1 MKTLFCRILL
11 CSVFAFSLCSNA
23 IFAQIPC
30 SLDAAWD
37 SDGKLVADGSRIA
50 DALLVLP
57 DGKLLVACNP
67 FGDNYAYLKRFNT
80 DGTQDMSYG
89 TGGQLIVQVA
99 ERRTDIDAMA
109 YFDGKVYLVGSTTTN
124 IGGTNTY
131 VYAAA
136 TTVNG
141 SFINTFGTAG
151 IKKFNSINTDF
162 YSAADILVD
171 ANGSIFIS
179 GLEWLD
185 NFFVCKL
192 TQSGN
197 LSASWDGDGIALVP
211 TGNANHWWDVYDMAF
226 DQNGQVVVT
235 GKKYKANNGS
245 SIPLFWNVFI
255 ARFSS
260 NGSLDATFA
269 NGGIG
274 LYNSNPAYL
283 DEAKSIMVTPSNNY
297 ITAGIT
303 WDGSD
308 YDYSAA
314 RVLHNGTLD
323 ATFGNAGWSLN
334 DLMYSGYN
342 ENCLAATLLPDGR
355 ILQTGNFGDG
365 DTVHFTLLMLNPD
378 GTRDNVFASNG
389 VFMNIFNQNNNS
401 SGQSMI
407 VEPNGKIYMGG
418 YTRTCQN
425 GVCGPLYMAIS
436 RYNNEFGS
444 STGVVQGMED
454 GITVWPNPVSSGG
467 MLQLSG
473 VDIASVRSV
482 RLMDMAGRSWDLQL
496 DGNGRMVMPE
506 LGAGVYLVWVE
517 GGTMSYTQ
525 RMVVQR

>member
-1 MKTLFCRILL
+1 MKNALRRILL
-11 CSVFAFSLCSNA
+11 CSVLLFSLLHHTTW
-23 IFAQIPC
+23 AQTPC

-37 SDGKLVADGSRIA
+37 SDGKLVADGGRIA
-50 DALLVLP
+50 DAMLVLP

-67 FGDNYAYLKRFNT
+67 FGDNYAYLKRFNV

-89 TGGQLIVQVA
+89 TGGMLLVQVA

-109 YFDGKVYLVGSTTTN
+109 YHDGKVYLAGSTTTD

-136 TTVNG
+136 TTANG
-141 SFINTFGTAG
+141 SFISTFGTNG
-151 IKKFNSINTDF
+151 VKKFNSINTDF
-162 YSAADILVD
+162 YTASDIIVD
-171 ANGSIFIS
+171 ANGSIFIA

-185 NFFVCKL
+185 NFFVVKL
-192 TQSGN
+192 TQAGN

-226 DQNGQVVVT
+226 DQSGQVVVT

-245 SIPLFWNVFI
+245 SIPVFWNVFI
-255 ARFSS
+255 ARFNS

-274 LYNSNPAYL
+274 LYNSNPANL

-297 ITAGIT
+297 VTAGIT
-303 WDGSD
+303 WDGND

-323 ATFGNAGWSLN
+323 VTFGNGGWSLN
-334 DLMYSGYN
+334 DLMYAGLT

-355 ILQTGNFGDG
+355 ILQTGNHGDG

-378 GTRDNVFASNG
+378 GTRDNVFAPNG

-425 GVCGPLYMAIS
+425 GTCGPLYMAVS
-436 RYNNEFGS
+436 RYNNTFGPF
-444 STGVVQGMED
+444 TGVSDRVHD
-454 GITVWPNPVSSGG
+454 GISLSPNPVKAGSWMQMNGLAADEAVTIQMTDMSG
-467 MLQLSG
+467 
-473 VDIASVRSV
+473 RT
-482 RLMDMAGRSWDLQL
+482 WDLEV
-496 DGNGRMVMPE
+496 DGNGRMLLPQV
-506 LGAGVYLVWVE
+506 GAGVYVVRVV
-517 GGTMSYTQ
+517 GDQTNYSQ
-525 RMVVQR
+525 RVVLE